1 MLKIHSVVLIM
12 GLSSLLITAATLFSL
27 QQQTNIAMAQT
38 TATTNTSTT
47 MSSSSSSSPTSH
59 SQNQTKQIIAN
70 DMLTTSLLAD
80 TLANRLN
87 KTAAI
92 LEVTSL
98 LPQVRN
104 SPYANSISPTFH
116 GIPQNLDI
124 PKRAIAQHILSKYH
138 DFDIVSFIMP
148 NGNMYILEPY
158 SQQAHLT
165 KNNYAFRDY
174 YKGAVG
180 THNTYLGGVIISTAT
195 GKKEAVIS
203 VPIYSNNSS
212 SSSNQLVGI
221 WAGDI
226 SLGAIEKSLQG
237 LNITGNNNTTHNNER
252 IVFIDQNGKKVA
264 DSVKALSSR
273 QNEQFASLRSFK
285 NAENGTAGSLAEQF
299 NGTKMLI
306 TYQPV
311 KLHSTTWAILLM
323 RPVNDSIQL
332 TR

>member
-1 MLKIHSVVLIM
+1 MLKVLSVGLMMVLC
-12 GLSSLLITAATLFSL
+12 SLLLTATLLSVK
-27 QQQTNIAMAQT
+27 QTYMIMAQT
-38 TATTNTSTT
+38 TITVP
-47 MSSSSSSSPTSH
+47 SSSPS
-59 SQNQTKQIIAN
+59 SQIQTKQIMSN
-70 DMLTTSLLAD
+70 DKLIVSLLAD
-80 TLANRLN
+80 SLANRLN

-104 SPYANSISPTFH
+104 APYVNSISAAFH
-116 GIPQNLDI
+116 GIPQNLDSA
-124 PKRAIAQHILSKYH
+124 KRAIAQHILSNYH

-174 YKGAVG
+174 FKGAVN

-203 VPIYSNNSS
+203 VPIYSSNN
-212 SSSNQLVGI
+212 SNQLLGV
-221 WAGDI
+221 WTGDI
-226 SLGAIEKSLQG
+226 SLGAIEKSLQA
-237 LNITGNNNTTHNNER
+237 LNISGSNTTHNER
-252 IVFIDQNGKKVA
+252 VVFVDQNGKKVA
-264 DSVKALSSR
+264 DSIKALSGK
-273 QNEQFASLRSFK
+273 QNESFASLRSFK
-285 NAENGTAGSLAEQF
+285 NAENGTAGSIVEQF

-311 KLHSTTWAILLM
+311 KLHSTTWTILLM
-323 RPVNDSIQL
+323 RPVNL
-332 TR
+332 R

>member
-1 MLKIHSVVLIM
+1 MLKTLSVGLIM
-12 GLSSLLITAATLFSL
+12 ILGSLLLTATILSL
-27 QQQTNIAMAQT
+27 NQTYMIKAQRT
-38 TATTNTSTT
+38 TAV
-47 MSSSSSSSPTSH
+47 SSSSPS
-59 SQNQTKQIIAN
+59 SQNQTKEVMAN
-70 DMLTTSLLAD
+70 DKIIVSLLAD
-80 TLANRLN
+80 SLANRLN

-98 LPQVRN
+98 LPQVRDA
-104 SPYANSISPTFH
+104 PYANSISPAFH
-116 GIPQNLDI
+116 GIPQNLDS
-124 PKRAIAQHILSKYH
+124 PKRAVAQHILSKYH

-180 THNTYLGGVIISTAT
+180 THNTYLGGVIVSTAT

-203 VPIYSNNSS
+203 VPIYSNN
-212 SSSNQLVGI
+212 SNQLVGI

-226 SLGAIEKSLQG
+226 SLGAIEKSLQA
-237 LNITGNNNTTHNNER
+237 LNITGYNNTTHNQR
-252 IVFIDQNGKKVA
+252 VVFVDQNGKKVA
-264 DSVKALSSR
+264 DSVKALSGK
-273 QNEQFASLRSFK
+273 QNELFASLRSFK
-285 NAENGTAGSLAEQF
+285 NAENGTAGSIVEQF

-323 RPVNDSIQL
+323 RPVNNSIQMNKS
-332 TR
+332 

>member
-1 MLKIHSVVLIM
+1 MLKTLSVGLIM
-12 GLSSLLITAATLFSL
+12 ILGSLLLTATILSL
-27 QQQTNIAMAQT
+27 NQTYMIMAQRT
-38 TATTNTSTT
+38 TAV
-47 MSSSSSSSPTSH
+47 SSSSPSP
-59 SQNQTKQIIAN
+59 QNQTKEVMAN
-70 DMLTTSLLAD
+70 DKIIVSLLAD
-80 TLANRLN
+80 SLANRLN

-98 LPQVRN
+98 LPQVRDA
-104 SPYANSISPTFH
+104 PYTNLISPAFH
-116 GIPQNLDI
+116 GIPQNLDS
-124 PKRAIAQHILSKYH
+124 PKRAVAQHILSKYH

-180 THNTYLGGVIISTAT
+180 THNTYLGGVIVSTAT

-203 VPIYSNNSS
+203 VPIYSNN
-212 SSSNQLVGI
+212 SNQLVGI

-226 SLGAIEKSLQG
+226 SLGAIEKSLQA
-237 LNITGNNNTTHNNER
+237 LNITGYNNTTHNQR
-252 IVFIDQNGKKVA
+252 VVFVDQNGKKVA
-264 DSVKALSSR
+264 DSVKALTGK
-273 QNEQFASLRSFK
+273 QNELFASLRSFK
-285 NAENGTAGSLAEQF
+285 NAENGTAGSIVEEF

-311 KLHSTTWAILLM
+311 KLHYTTWAILLM
-323 RPVNDSIQL
+323 RPVNNSIQMNKS
-332 TR
+332 

>member
-12 GLSSLLITAATLFSL
+12 VLSSLLITATLFSL
-27 QQQTNIAMAQT
+27 QQTYMAMAQT
-38 TATTNTSTT
+38 MTTT
-47 MSSSSSSSPTSH
+47 MSSSSPT
-59 SQNQTKQIIAN
+59 SQNQTKQIIVN
-70 DMLTTSLLAD
+70 DRLTTRLLAD
-80 TLANRLN
+80 SLANRLN

-104 SPYANSISPTFH
+104 TPYANSISPVLH
-116 GIPQNLDI
+116 GIPQNLDS

-203 VPIYSNNSS
+203 VPIYSNNS
-212 SSSNQLVGI
+212 NQLVGI

-226 SLGAIEKSLQG
+226 SLGAIEKSLQA
-237 LNITGNNNTTHNNER
+237 LNITTDNTTHNER
-252 IVFIDQNGKKVA
+252 VVFVDQNGKKVA
-264 DSVKALSSR
+264 DSVKALSGK
-273 QNEQFASLRSFK
+273 QNESFASLRSFK
-285 NAENGTAGSLAEQF
+285 NAENGTAGSIVEQF
-299 NGTKMLI
+299 NDTKMLI
-306 TYQPV
+306 TYQPA
-311 KLHSTTWAILLM
+311 KMHSTTWAILLM
-323 RPVNDSIQL
+323 RPVNDSVQL
-332 TR
+332 DKS

>member
-1 MLKIHSVVLIM
+1 MLKVLSVGLLMVL
-12 GLSSLLITAATLFSL
+12 LTATLL
-27 QQQTNIAMAQT
+27 GLKQTYIIMAQT
-38 TATTNTSTT
+38 TKAV
-47 MSSSSSSSPTSH
+47 SSSSPG
-59 SQNQTKQIIAN
+59 SQNQTKQMMAN
-70 DMLTTSLLAD
+70 DKLIVRLLAES
-80 TLANRLN
+80 LANRLN

-104 SPYANSISPTFH
+104 APYANSISAAFH
-116 GIPQNLDI
+116 GIPQNLDS
-124 PKRAIAQHILSKYH
+124 PKRTIAQYTLSNYH

-174 YKGAVG
+174 FKGAVN

-203 VPIYSNNSS
+203 VPIYSSNN
-212 SSSNQLVGI
+212 SNQLLGV

-226 SLGAIEKSLQG
+226 SLGAIEKTLQA
-237 LNITGNNNTTHNNER
+237 LNITSSNSTHNER
-252 IVFIDQNGKKVA
+252 VVFVDQNGKKVA
-264 DSVKALSSR
+264 DSVKALSGK
-273 QNEQFASLRSFK
+273 QNESFASLRSFK
-285 NAENGTAGSLAEQF
+285 NAENGTAGSIVEQF

-311 KLHSTTWAILLM
+311 KLHSTIWAILLM
-323 RPVNDSIQL
+323 RPVNHSIQVDKS
-332 TR
+332 

>member
-1 MLKIHSVVLIM
+1 MAI
-12 GLSSLLITAATLFSL
+12 
-27 QQQTNIAMAQT
+27 AQT
-38 TATTNTSTT
+38 TP
-47 MSSSSSSSPTSH
+47 MSSSSST
-59 SQNQTKQIIAN
+59 SQNQTKQIMVN
-70 DMLTTSLLAD
+70 DMLTTRLLAD

-104 SPYANSISPTFH
+104 APYANSISPILH
-116 GIPQNLDI
+116 GIPQNLDS
-124 PKRAIAQHILSKYH
+124 PKRAIAQHILSKYP
-138 DFDIVSFIMP
+138 DFDIVSFIVP

-203 VPIYSNNSS
+203 VPIYSNNS
-212 SSSNQLVGI
+212 NQLVGI
-221 WAGDI
+221 WTGDI
-226 SLGAIEKSLQG
+226 SLGAIEKSLQA
-237 LNITGNNNTTHNNER
+237 LNITHNER
-252 IVFIDQNGKKVA
+252 VVFVDQNGKKVA
-264 DSVKALSSR
+264 DSVKALSGK
-273 QNEQFASLRSFK
+273 QNESFASLRSFK
-285 NAENGTAGSLAEQF
+285 NAETGTAGSIVEQF

-311 KLHSTTWAILLM
+311 KLHSTTWTILLM
-323 RPVNDSIQL
+323 RPVNHSIQMDKS
-332 TR
+332 

>member
-1 MLKIHSVVLIM
+1 MLKILSVGLLMVL
-12 GLSSLLITAATLFSL
+12 GSLLLTATILSL
-27 QQQTNIAMAQT
+27 NQTYMIMAQRT
-38 TATTNTSTT
+38 TAV
-47 MSSSSSSSPTSH
+47 SSSSPSP
-59 SQNQTKQIIAN
+59 QNQTKEVMAN
-70 DMLTTSLLAD
+70 DKIIVSLLAD
-80 TLANRLN
+80 SLSNRLN

-104 SPYANSISPTFH
+104 APYANSISTAFH
-116 GIPQNLDI
+116 GIPQNLDSA
-124 PKRAIAQHILSKYH
+124 KRAIAQYILSKYH
-138 DFDIVSFIMP
+138 DFDIVSFIIP

-203 VPIYSNNSS
+203 VPIYSNNS
-212 SSSNQLVGI
+212 NQLVGI

-226 SLGAIEKSLQG
+226 SLGAIEKSLQA
-237 LNITGNNNTTHNNER
+237 LNITSYNNTTHNER
-252 IVFIDQNGKKVA
+252 VVFVDQNGKKVA
-264 DSVKALSSR
+264 DSVKALSGK
-273 QNEQFASLRSFK
+273 QNESFNSLRSFK
-285 NAENGTAGSLAEQF
+285 AAENGRAGSIVEQF

-323 RPVNDSIQL
+323 QPVNDSLQMDKS
-332 TR
+332 